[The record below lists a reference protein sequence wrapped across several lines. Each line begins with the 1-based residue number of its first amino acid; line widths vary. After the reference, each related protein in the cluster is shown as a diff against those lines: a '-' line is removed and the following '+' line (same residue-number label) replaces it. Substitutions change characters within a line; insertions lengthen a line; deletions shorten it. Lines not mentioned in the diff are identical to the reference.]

1 MTIMWYYYN
10 NGIEVIFMDNVTLL
24 FVTLFLVAMV
34 LIVSVLNIIQACKN
48 KKLKKL
54 LSNLEIEK
62 NTLSSTPISPEL
74 EKVGEFMKGGKLGV
88 LYEDW
93 KDRLDGIKNV
103 QIPKITDLMLE
114 ADYSLSQ
121 MDYKSTLYKIAKLEM
136 ELYKVRTNSEELL
149 KEIRELTNSEEKNR
163 DIITKLKASYRE
175 LFQKYQESA
184 HEYGVLGE
192 NVRLQFENIA
202 KRFEAFEVAMDNNN
216 YSEIETLMSAIEE
229 MLKHMEIVVKEVPA
243 IILLTDSIL
252 PKKIKEIEETY
263 DQMVRDGYPLDYLNI
278 EYNIEEAK
286 KKINDILDRGKVL
299 NLEDSLFELKVLLD
313 YFESVFNDF
322 EKEKMERHN
331 YEEANYSFKSK
342 LEHMNELVL
351 EIMSGMDHIKKIY
364 NLSKE
369 DVEELNR
376 IHDEL
381 NELNEDYVTLIEHTR
396 NNTFPYSKLTAEIE
410 RLVVLLSHLEER
422 LDSTLDTIGN
432 MHDDE
437 VRARQQLEEVKQVL
451 KNSKNKI
458 KEYHLPVVP
467 KNYIVEL
474 SEAQAAIKEI
484 VNELNKKPITIDI
497 LNTRVDTARDLALK
511 LFTRTK
517 EMMKTAMFAEM
528 AIVYGNRYRS
538 SVEDLDKQLNYAE
551 VLFYKGD
558 YQKSL
563 ELSINSLNRIE
574 PGIYDKLISFY
585 GEEK

>member
-1 MTIMWYYYN
+1 
-10 NGIEVIFMDNVTLL
+10 MDNVTLL
-24 FVTLFLVAMV
+24 FVTFFLVAMV
-34 LIVSVLNIIQACKN
+34 LVVSVLNIIQARKN
-48 KKLKKL
+48 KKMKKL
-54 LSNLEIEK
+54 LEKLEIEK

-74 EKVGEFMKGGKLGV
+74 EKVGTFMKGGKLGI

-93 KDRLDGIKNV
+93 KDRLESIKDV

-136 ELYKVRTNSEELL
+136 ELYKVRTNSEGLL

-163 DIITKLKASYRE
+163 NIVTKLKATYRE

-184 HEYGVLGE
+184 NEYGTLSE
-192 NVRLQFENIA
+192 YVRLQFENIA
-202 KRFEAFEVAMDNNN
+202 KRFEAFEAAMDNND
-216 YSEIETLMSAIEE
+216 YGEITSIMNSIDE
-229 MLKHMEIVVKEVPA
+229 MLKHMAVVIEEVPA
-243 IILLTDSIL
+243 IVLLTDSIL
-252 PKKIKEIEETY
+252 PKKIKEIQNTY
-263 DQMVRDGYPLDYLNI
+263 DEMIRDGYPLDYLNI
-278 EYNIEEAK
+278 EYNIEEAE

-322 EKEKMERHN
+322 EKEKMERHS
-331 YEEANYSFKSK
+331 YEEANHSFKGK

-351 EIMSGMDHIKKIY
+351 EIVSGMDHVKKIY

-369 DVEELNR
+369 DVEELNH
-376 IHDEL
+376 IHDDL
-381 NELNEDYVTLIEHTR
+381 SSLNEDYVVLIEHTR
-396 NNTFPYSKLTAEIE
+396 NNTFPYSKLIREIE
-410 RLVVLLSHLEER
+410 ALVVRLANLEER
-422 LDSTLDTIGN
+422 LDNTLDTLGS

-437 VRARQQLEEVKQVL
+437 VRARQQLDEVKQIL
-451 KNSKNKI
+451 KQSKNRI
-458 KEYHLPVVP
+458 KDYNLPIIP

-474 SEAQAAIKEI
+474 NEAQAAIKEI
-484 VNELNKKPITIDI
+484 MRELDKKPITIEV
-497 LNTRVDTARDLALK
+497 LNTRVDTARDLVLK
-511 LFTRTK
+511 LFSRTK

-551 VLFYKGD
+551 ILFYKGD

-574 PGIYDKLISFY
+574 PGIYDKLLGLY
-585 GEEK
+585 GEEN